1 MPILRDRVCR
11 LFDSQAMIVA
21 LLTDL
26 LLPTQVEPGL
36 DTVWTQVYL
45 NDTKL
50 SKKVREV
57 WPQTPSFVSYGLI
70 PPNGKVEF
78 IRTFFSVVA
87 NTHLNP

>member
-36 DTVWTQVYL
+36 DTV
-45 NDTKL
+45 
-50 SKKVREV
+50 
-57 WPQTPSFVSYGLI
+57 
-70 PPNGKVEF
+70 
-78 IRTFFSVVA
+78 
-87 NTHLNP
+87 